1 MANAEGGEKAR
12 ILVVD
17 DDESTREFLVVLLQR
32 KGYGVQSAADG
43 EEAWNLLNGEPGY
56 ELVITDL
63 NMPVLDGLHL
73 LQRIR
78 QRSLGVEVI
87 LRTGFPAYG
96 LVAKA
101 QELGA
106 FTIVTKPH
114 DLEQLL
120 ESVELALKRG
130 AVAGKDVK

>member
-1 MANAEGGEKAR
+1 MANAEEKAR

-17 DDESTREFLVVLLQR
+17 DDETTREFLAVLLEG

-43 EEAWNLLNGEPGY
+43 EEAWSLLQGEPGY

-87 LRTGFPAYG
+87 LRTGFPAHG
-96 LVAKA
+96 AVTKA

-106 FTIVTKPH
+106 FTVVTKPH
-114 DLEQLL
+114 DLEELL
-120 ESVELALKRG
+120 ESVELALMRR
-130 AVAGKDVK
+130 AVAGREGK